1 MLSGGMKRRVTI
13 VRAMLAK
20 SQVVILDEP
29 FTGLDETTKKVVI
42 EYIKEMLAG
51 RTLIVIT
58 HDEEDIRLLGADIF
72 KIS

>member
-1 MLSGGMKRRVTI
+1 MLSGGMKRRVAI

-29 FTGLDETTKKVVI
+29 FTGLDEATKKVVI
-42 EYIKEMLAG
+42 EYIKAMLAG

-58 HDEEDIRLLGADIF
+58 HDEEDIRLLGADVLF
-72 KIS
+72 M